1 MQYPQVPEILGFFRL
16 RKGAAY
22 LEYSVD
28 VLKEA
33 EQIDSL
39 EQLDVRRYGVIVS
52 DEHRR
57 GLLLPDLEGV
67 DTPLQQISIAL
78 NKAGMDPDEPF
89 LLERFEV
96 VRHHECRM

>member
-1 MQYPQVPEILGFFRL
+1 MPVEEKELQ
-16 RKGAAY
+16 Y

-33 EQIDSL
+33 EQIESL
-39 EQLDVRRYGVIVS
+39 EELDVKRYGVIVS

-67 DTPLQQISIAL
+67 NTPLQQIRIAL
-78 NKAGMDPDEPF
+78 NKAGMDPDEPVM
-89 LLERFEV
+89 LERFEV
-96 VRHHECRM
+96 VRHHEDRM